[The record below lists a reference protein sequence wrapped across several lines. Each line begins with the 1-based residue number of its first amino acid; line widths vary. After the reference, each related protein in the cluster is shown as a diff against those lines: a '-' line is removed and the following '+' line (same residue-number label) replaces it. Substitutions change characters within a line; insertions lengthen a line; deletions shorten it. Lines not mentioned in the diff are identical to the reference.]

1 MKTWKELGAV
11 AKRQGMSLNIRPNVV
26 VIDGNKGTNELFAVS
41 CNVVSKKDL
50 ILRLCVEASLKELK
64 DKELEG
70 QVASPVMPSEAGR
83 GAGSRLARRGVP
95 KS

>member
-11 AKRQGMSLNIRPNVV
+11 AKRQGMSLDIRTNLV

-50 ILRLCVEASLKELK
+50 IL
-64 DKELEG
+64 
-70 QVASPVMPSEAGR
+70 QN
-83 GAGSRLARRGVP
+83 
-95 KS
+95 